1 MSGRRDIG
9 DARRFQVL
17 QRDRFRCRY
26 CGAHGSEVE
35 LHIDHVKPLSA
46 GGSNA
51 ITNLVTSCRACN
63 LGKGATELPEQ
74 SCLVAS
80 PGECLRNIDDPWI
93 ENLDF
98 EDIAG
103 WWECTM
109 SYHQPNDSHLTPCST
124 EAAA

>member
-1 MSGRRDIG
+1 MNGRRDIG

-46 GGSNA
+46 GGGNA

-74 SCLVAS
+74 PCLI
-80 PGECLRNIDDPWI
+80 PGFDACLRNIDDPWI
-93 ENLDF
+93 TDLEF
-98 EDIAG
+98 ADIAG
-103 WWECTM
+103 WWECWNDHVALNPG
-109 SYHQPNDSHLTPCST
+109 HQ
-124 EAAA
+124 EACA